1 MARGGTGTGASDVPE
16 YGTPESLLA
25 RPWSVTGA
33 QDAPITADPES
44 EAELASGADRRP
56 TPGPA
61 PAPAGRARVVSA
73 RTRAFSQDST
83 GVMVV
88 AVLSTVL
95 GMVPLGIPAVVM
107 AGRAE
112 PGERGRRRRAWSLGW
127 SALALTAQAC
137 VVLAVT

>member
-33 QDAPITADPES
+33 QDAPITADPDS
-44 EAELASGADRRP
+44 EAALASGADRRP
-56 TPGPA
+56 APGPA
-61 PAPAGRARVVSA
+61 PADRARVVSA
-73 RTRAFSQDST
+73 RARAFSQDPT